1 MKIYIF
7 SITYN
12 FDGDYVA
19 KKCST
24 YKEAVKM
31 LNDFLKEEIQ
41 TIRTE
46 SEYNPCVLN
55 WSEDNVALVYAE
67 GYTKDDGNMNYNKEN
82 CAYYRIFEV
91 EG

>member
-46 SEYNPCVLN
+46 SEYNPCVEQSRKLN
-55 WSEDNVALVYAE
+55 SEQIRK
-67 GYTKDDGNMNYNKEN
+67 G
-82 CAYYRIFEV
+82 
-91 EG
+91 